1 MKKKKY
7 VDIISGIL
15 LIALGSIY
23 FYSATTLPEA
33 LTTEPLGPA
42 GFPQFLAVVLID
54 HQERLLQLLL
64 LSRQQ
69 QIRPDQRTD
78 QDQRPLTNERK
89 KAARARR
96 AAFWIPGDYFTSKR

>member
-42 GFPQFLAVVLID
+42 GFPQFC
-54 HQERLLQLLL
+54 LLYT
-64 LSRQQ
+64 SRCV
-69 QIRPDQRTD
+69 
-78 QDQRPLTNERK
+78 
-89 KAARARR
+89 
-96 AAFWIPGDYFTSKR
+96 